1 MSHSLYIG
9 KEPSLHKIII
19 ISAIVHLLFISVAVI
34 PFRTGKREFK
44 SYQVKLV
51 GPIQAPAASRARG
64 TVPVAKKKTLSPKK
78 IRKKLPPKTLVK
90 KQVKKQPK
98 ADMTLQQMA
107 RVSKE
112 IERMRAISNLS
123 KRKRDREGAKEVE
136 VVGKKT
142 GEATAGVQGIPGNG
156 SETAPDSY
164 YSLITSKIWGQ
175 WVYPDP
181 ASTGLETV
189 VSIKIDKKGRI
200 VSREVEKSSG
210 NRLFDRYAAKALS
223 NASPLPPPPFEMEIG
238 VRFYQ

>member
-1 MSHSLYIG
+1 MSHALYIG
-9 KEPSLHKIII
+9 KEPSLHKIIV
-19 ISAIVHLLFISVAVI
+19 ISAIVHLFFISVAVI

-51 GPIQAPAASRARG
+51 GPIKAPAASGARG
-64 TVPVAKKKTLSPKK
+64 TVLATKKKSVASKK

-98 ADMTLQQMA
+98 ADMTLQQTA

-112 IERMRAISNLS
+112 IERMRAISNIS

-142 GEATAGVQGIPGNG
+142 DEATAGEPGIPGKG

-175 WVYPDP
+175 WVYPDLS
-181 ASTGLETV
+181 STGLETV
-189 VSIKIDKKGRI
+189 VSIKIDKEGRI
-200 VSREVEKSSG
+200 VSQDIEKSSG
-210 NRLFDRYAAKALS
+210 NRLFDRNAAKALL